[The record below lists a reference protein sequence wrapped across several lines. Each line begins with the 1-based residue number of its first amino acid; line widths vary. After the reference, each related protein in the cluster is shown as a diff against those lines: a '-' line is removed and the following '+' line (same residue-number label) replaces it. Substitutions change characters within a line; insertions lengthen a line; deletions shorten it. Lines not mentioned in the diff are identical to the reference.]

1 MALDHQLPALCLEC
15 PSVSFGRP
23 GHDGALHPHLY
34 ADVRKYPFAG
44 CCMGLSL
51 YLVMN
56 VKTFG
61 DREAA
66 ADEMLVLA
74 MTSHNHEE

>member
-1 MALDHQLPALCLEC
+1 
-15 PSVSFGRP
+15 
-23 GHDGALHPHLY
+23 
-34 ADVRKYPFAG
+34 
-44 CCMGLSL
+44 MGLSL